1 MTRRGS
7 DEDPEAVL
15 QALLEGGLDVPAAL
29 EKLRSAWVEDLGF
42 ARVDHDR
49 ALRRGFPEVI
59 FAPGKRV
66 DQVREIFLR
75 LADRNPN
82 VLCTRTSPEAA
93 GAVLEAC
100 PEAEYDEISRLVWLW
115 RDRRERGAGPLLVV
129 SAGTA
134 DQAVALE
141 ALQSARVMG
150 NAAELVQDVGV
161 AGVHRLLSEVERLR
175 RARVIVCVAGFE
187 AALPSVVAGL
197 VDRPV
202 IAVPTSA
209 GYGASFGGLAAL
221 LAALNSCAGGVT
233 VVNIDNGFGA
243 AQAASLINRP

>member
-1 MTRRGS
+1 MARRGGG
-7 DEDPEAVL
+7 PEAVL
-15 QALLEGGLDVPAAL
+15 QALLDGELDVAAAL
-29 EKLRSAWVEDLGF
+29 EKLRDAWVEDLGY
-42 ARVDHDR
+42 ARLDHDR
-49 ALRRGFPEVI
+49 ARRRGFPEVV

-66 DQVREIFLR
+66 DQVREIFLK

-82 VLCTRTSPEAA
+82 VLATRTAPDAA
-93 GAVLEAC
+93 SAVLEAC
-100 PEAEYDEISRLVWLW
+100 PEAEYDEVARLLWLW
-115 RDRRERGAGPLLVV
+115 RDRSERGAGPLLVV

-134 DQAVALE
+134 DQAVARE
-141 ALQSARVMG
+141 ALQCARVMG
-150 NAAELVQDVGV
+150 NAAELIQDVGV
-161 AGVHRLLSEVERLR
+161 AGVHRLLGELERLR

-209 GYGASFGGLAAL
+209 GYGASFGGVAAL

>member
-1 MTRRGS
+1 
-7 DEDPEAVL
+7 
-15 QALLEGGLDVPAAL
+15 
-29 EKLRSAWVEDLGF
+29 
-42 ARVDHDR
+42 
-49 ALRRGFPEVI
+49 
-59 FAPGKRV
+59 
-66 DQVREIFLR
+66 VREIFLR
-75 LADRNPN
+75 LAERNPN
-82 VLCTRTSPEAA
+82 VLSTRTPPDAA
-93 GAVLEAC
+93 SAVLEAC
-100 PEAEYDEISRLVWLW
+100 PEAEYDEVARLLWLW
-115 RDRRERGAGPLLVV
+115 RDRSERGAGPLLVV

-134 DQAVALE
+134 DQAVARE
-141 ALQSARVMG
+141 ALQCARVMG
-150 NAAELVQDVGV
+150 NAAELIQDVGV
-161 AGVHRLLSEVERLR
+161 AGVHRLLGELERLR

-209 GYGASFGGLAAL
+209 GYGASFGGVAAL

>member
-1 MTRRGS
+1 MARGRS
-7 DEDPEAVL
+7 EGGPEAVL
-15 QALLEGGLDVPAAL
+15 QALLDGELDVAGAL
-29 EKLRSAWVEDLGF
+29 ERLRGAWVEDLGY

-49 ALRRGFPEVI
+49 ARRRGFPEVI
-59 FAPGKRV
+59 FAPGKRPE
-66 DQVREIFLR
+66 QVREIFLR

-82 VLCTRTSPEAA
+82 VLSTRTSREAA
-93 GAVLEAC
+93 TAVLDAC
-100 PEAEYDEISRLVWLW
+100 AEAEYDEVSRLLWLW
-115 RDRRERGAGPLLVV
+115 RDREVRGAGPLLVV

-134 DQAVALE
+134 DQAVAGE
-141 ALQSARVMG
+141 AFQCARVMG
-150 NAAELVQDVGV
+150 NEAELVQDVGV
-161 AGVHRLLSEVERLR
+161 AGVHRLLQEVERLR

-221 LAALNSCAGGVT
+221 LASLNSCAGGVT